1 MHDIH
6 ALFQQCCGIDT
17 ADVAVPHKLL
27 RLNASERN
35 AHVIN
40 QVATQ
45 LLTQVQS
52 AAGTI
57 PPPQLQWMTQQV
69 INARN
74 AMLVQCAPQVQS
86 PTTMTP
92 VPPPV
97 PQGHQYQSPVANP
110 PIVVRTAV
118 RRPGNASG
126 AETALGVFGIIAMLT
141 AAGFLGFLFRDQL
154 FGSAKSPVSP
164 RPPSPVVVPLVVPKG
179 GGAGETV
186 PGQAPELPPARPR
199 PAPPARPGR
208 IADAQSHIKN
218 AFSNL
223 RKGFFDE
230 ADLDAQKALAVSP
243 GLDEAEAIQAYVQQ
257 MAGEN
262 CDVILGMGHD
272 PNLGDKIAVTVIAT
286 GFNYREVVA
295 DMPSKNKEPEKINFK
310 LEDKF
315 TTLAIN
321 EAATQQKTEALQPVD
336 LAPTLV
342 EMEPTKPIEVYLRE
356 RNEATFEAPIAE
368 ASEPLQ
374 YRNYFEETP
383 AEDNGMKLFVKEE
396 APVEEEPKVIIGERV
411 LSADE
416 IEERRRF
423 EAQKRALEERAE
435 RLRSM
440 SFKIKGSESNDDM
453 ENQPAYLRKNINLD
467 NANASSSTHMSG
479 YRVGNDGNSQP
490 GIQTIN
496 TYLDGKR
503 PD

>member
-27 RLNASERN
+27 RLNVSERN

-74 AMLVQCAPQVQS
+74 AMLVQCGSQVQS
-86 PTTMTP
+86 PPTMPP

-97 PQGHQYQSPVANP
+97 PQGHQYQSPAYQSPVANP
-110 PIVVRTAV
+110 PIAVRTTV
-118 RRPGNASG
+118 RRSASASR

-154 FGSAKSPVSP
+154 LGSPKSRVPP
-164 RPPSPVVVPLVVPKG
+164 RPPSPVVVPQG

-186 PGQAPELPPARPR
+186 PGQAPEAPPARPR

-230 ADLDAQKALAVSP
+230 ADLDAQKALAASP
-243 GLDEAEAIQAYVQQ
+243 GLDEAEAMRLTAAYVRQYTGL
-257 MAGEN
+257 AEDARKSLNGN
-262 CDVILGMGHD
+262 NVVDLGSKWGTGAFIEQD
-272 PNLGDKIAVTVIAT
+272 EKSVTFRVR
-286 GFNYREVVA
+286 G
-295 DMPSKNKEPEKINFK
+295 KNKR
-310 LEDKF
+310 F
-315 TTLAIN
+315 TFAELDAIPGARFRI
-321 EAATQQKTEALQPVD
+321 AAA
-336 LAPTLV
+336 
-342 EMEPTKPIEVYLRE
+342 
-356 RNEATFEAPIAE
+356 F
-368 ASEPLQ
+368 
-374 YRNYFEETP
+374 
-383 AEDNGMKLFVKEE
+383 
-396 APVEEEPKVIIGERV
+396 
-411 LSADE
+411 
-416 IEERRRF
+416 
-423 EAQKRALEERAE
+423 
-435 RLRSM
+435 
-440 SFKIKGSESNDDM
+440 
-453 ENQPAYLRKNINLD
+453 LD
-467 NANASSSTHMSG
+467 NAAIPVNDLILGAYQFVRQLDAEGIVVRRGDEIPSRWLKASASEDQATAEQARLLLRLAELKLHE
-479 YRVGNDGNSQP
+479 
-490 GIQTIN
+490 
-496 TYLDGKR
+496 
-503 PD
+503 